1 MKNNES
7 SIYDKA
13 YNPILQA
20 GLVLGMIVGVII
32 IGKLVNLI
40 GIMRV
45 SDQFPWTTATS
56 FLLFFAIFN
65 SVISLASKDLNKY
78 WGRSMLSFAILAGVS
93 ALVAY
98 FFSSLSID
106 EIGPY
111 KWIYFVL
118 SFGYLVFLS
127 ILGFMKRIVDFAE
140 REDWQAPR
148 QRKK

>member
-1 MKNNES
+1 MKNAES

-20 GLVLGMIVGVII
+20 GLVLGMILGVIL
-32 IGKLVNLI
+32 IGKLINVI
-40 GIMRV
+40 GIMTI
-45 SDQFPWTTATS
+45 SDQFPWTIATS
-56 FLLFFAIFN
+56 FLLFYAIFN

-78 WGRSMLSFAILAGVS
+78 WGRSMLCFAVLACSS

-98 FFSSLSID
+98 FFSALTID

-118 SFGYLVFLS
+118 SLS
-127 ILGFMKRIVDFAE
+127 LIHI
-140 REDWQAPR
+140 
-148 QRKK
+148 

>member
-1 MKNNES
+1 MKNAES

-20 GLVLGMIVGVII
+20 GLVLGMILGVIL
-32 IGKLVNLI
+32 IGKLINVI
-40 GIMRV
+40 GIMTI
-45 SDQFPWTTATS
+45 SDQFPWTIATS
-56 FLLFFAIFN
+56 FLLFYAIFN

-78 WGRSMLSFAILAGVS
+78 WGRSMLCFAVLACSS

-98 FFSSLSID
+98 FFSALTID

-140 REDWQAPR
+140 REDWQAPK